1 MLNYNCLGNHWC
13 VSYLFKVFCCR
24 TMMCQIERVF
34 RIYLFD
40 RIVELCEV
48 AVETNNTLFW
58 GASFGLH
65 FPLLR
70 TAETPGQ
77 DEHQT

>member
-48 AVETNNTLFW
+48 AVETNNNCS
-58 GASFGLH
+58 GELH
-65 FPLLR
+65 LGFIFLC
-70 TAETPGQ
+70 
-77 DEHQT
+77 

>member
-1 MLNYNCLGNHWC
+1 
-13 VSYLFKVFCCR
+13 
-24 TMMCQIERVF
+24 MMCQIERVF

-65 FPLLR
+65 FSLLR